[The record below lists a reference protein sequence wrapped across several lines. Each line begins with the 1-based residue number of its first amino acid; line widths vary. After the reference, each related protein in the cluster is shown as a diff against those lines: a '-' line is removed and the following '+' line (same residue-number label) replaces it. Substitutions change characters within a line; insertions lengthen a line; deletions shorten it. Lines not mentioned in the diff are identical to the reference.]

1 MDTLSYKTKSANK
14 QTVVKNWHII
24 DAENQTVGRIA
35 SRLAMVIRGKH
46 KASFTPHVDC
56 GDKVIVLNAGKVKF
70 SGNKLNDKEYQTY
83 SGYPGG
89 QKITKAKD
97 LMSKKPTQILYNAV
111 KGMLPK
117 NKLQDVALKNL
128 LLFEGTDH
136 PHAAQKP
143 KTLEI

>member
-1 MDTLSYKTKSANK
+1 MDSLSYKTKSANK
-14 QTVVKNWHII
+14 QTVVKEWFIV
-24 DAENQTVGRIA
+24 DAENQTVGRLA
-35 SRLAMVIRGKH
+35 TKLAMIIRGKH

-56 GDKVIVLNAGKVKF
+56 GDKVIVLNAGKVRF
-70 SGNKLNDKEYQTY
+70 TGSKLHDKEYQTF

-89 QKITKAKD
+89 QKTATAKE
-97 LMSKKPTQILYNAV
+97 LLQRKPTQVLYNAV

-128 LLFEGTDH
+128 LLFEGTEH
-136 PHAAQKP
+136 PHSAQKP